1 MLWKEVKR
9 RQSEERR
16 AILMTELAK
25 SGWRLSVAAEAL
37 GVGKSTLQGLIDR
50 HGLRR
55 IYAEFARRP
64 GRPAKND

>member
-1 MLWKEVKR
+1 
-9 RQSEERR
+9 
-16 AILMTELAK
+16 MTELAK
-25 SGWRLSVAAEAL
+25 CGWRLSVAADAL